1 MAVVVAV
8 MLFFGEGTVRAVE
21 ARIATAVLTGARVA
35 GAQAFGT
42 NVLFRVRGTF
52 AGVNIT
58 TSCSVALLLSP
69 FFLLAGGLLLSRR
82 TSVGTGLRTLGV
94 VALWL
99 VAINQARILMIIL
112 SMRIW
117 GLDRGYEL
125 SHVAFGSVISTLA
138 VLGGVALFVRSMARA
153 QVPAELSA

>member
-1 MAVVVAV
+1 
-8 MLFFGEGTVRAVE
+8 MLFFGQETVRIAE
-21 ARIATAVLTGARVA
+21 ARVAAAVLTVARVA

-42 NVLFRVRGTF
+42 NVLFRVRGAF

-69 FFLLAGGLLLSRR
+69 FCLLAGGLLLSRR

-99 VAINQARILMIIL
+99 IAVNQARILIIIL
-112 SMRIW
+112 AMRIW

-125 SHVAFGSVISTLA
+125 SHVAFGSGVSTLG